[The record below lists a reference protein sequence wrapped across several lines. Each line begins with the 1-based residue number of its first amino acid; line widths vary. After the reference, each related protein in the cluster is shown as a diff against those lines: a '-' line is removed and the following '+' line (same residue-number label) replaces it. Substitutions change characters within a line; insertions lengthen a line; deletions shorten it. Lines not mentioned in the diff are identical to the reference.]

1 MDEEITNW
9 KQLYQQQDISIT
21 TLSVEL
27 TRVRGRDRR
36 RYLADGL
43 ATLLVIGAAIYYLT
57 LGTFTM
63 VFAGV
68 GLLLFVAAS
77 VGYFIL
83 RVGGIEG
90 ASFAAPPD
98 YVSEL
103 EARNSREIRR
113 LAPTWYL
120 YAVGALCVAVDVV
133 ALMTSWEAYVAA
145 PWSMVVGVL
154 GQAAILGGV
163 VLWRRRELLRL
174 EAERAAISELCAQL
188 V

>member
-9 KQLYQQQDISIT
+9 SQLYQQQEISMT

-90 ASFAAPPD
+90 ASFAAPPRP
-98 YVSEL
+98 
-103 EARNSREIRR
+103 ARHGPPVKTAARPAMRPASHLWPPITIASTATPAPPPVRQWRFATKTISKRR
-113 LAPTWYL
+113 
-120 YAVGALCVAVDVV
+120 GE
-133 ALMTSWEAYVAA
+133 TSCIE
-145 PWSMVVGVL
+145 
-154 GQAAILGGV
+154 
-163 VLWRRRELLRL
+163 RL
-174 EAERAAISELCAQL
+174 SLF
-188 V
+188 